1 MEIIIVVTTFQ
12 AHQSL
17 VATSQHTLGSRL
29 TPGVHKE
36 QARCQTGLSLRFD
49 NCITVGGGGK
59 QVKDRRGLTLVRQ
72 ADTNRNPPMSEC
84 GAGEYILSPM
94 QVS

>member
-49 NCITVGGGGK
+49 NCITVGGGG
-59 QVKDRRGLTLVRQ
+59 VLTLVRQ